1 MKKVI
6 LHLNGGTDPRL
17 AGRMLGELSGVMV
30 TDVQGDTL
38 IVHCGQKMTSQSLL
52 DALQSRGCSASEV
65 SERPEFT

>member
-6 LHLNGGTDPRL
+6 LHLNGGADPRL
-17 AGRMLGELSGVMV
+17 AGRALGELSGVMV

-52 DALQSRGCSASEV
+52 DALQSCGCSASEV